1 MKISYNWLKQ
11 YIDFD
16 TSPEEL
22 SAILTDTGLE
32 VEGMEKFQS
41 IKGGLEGVV
50 VGEVKKCE
58 KHPNADKL
66 SVTEVDI
73 GDGRILPIVCGA
85 PNVAAGQKVLV
96 ATVGTK
102 LYAGDEVFTIKKAK
116 IRGEVS
122 EGMICAEDE
131 LGLGTSHDGIMVLDD
146 KVETGAEARKYFK
159 VEEDVVYEIGLT
171 PNRTDATS
179 HIGTARDLVAAL
191 NRLHNTRRYKLKVPS
206 VARFEV
212 NNHDLDIDVI
222 VEDHQA
228 CPRYTGVTISGVRI
242 GESPDWL
249 KNKLNALGLRPIN
262 NVVDITNYVLHE
274 IGQPLHAF
282 DAKYITGN
290 KVIVKK
296 MPDKTPFVTLDEE
309 ERKLHADDL
318 MICNENEGMCIAGV
332 FGGATSGVTDS
343 TTDIF
348 LESAYFDP
356 THIRKT
362 SKRHMLQTDA
372 SFRFER
378 GADPNITEYALK
390 RAIILIQEIAGGKVS
405 SEIKDVYP
413 KPIKKWPVD
422 ITYTTVDRLIGKK
435 IDRQVIKDILTDL
448 EIEIVEETTEGLHLL
463 IPTFKADVTR
473 DVDVIEEIL
482 RIYGYNNVEFSDK
495 IYSSVQLRPQPD
507 REKLQNMISDYLTSQ
522 GLSEI
527 MNNSLTK
534 AEYAEKSDV
543 LEEKESVYLLNPL
556 SQDLNVL
563 RQSLLFGGLE
573 VVAYNLNRKVSNLK
587 LYEFGKVYRMKAGHA
602 GQNTLEKYEEEKH
615 LMLILSGMKQAE
627 NWNAVPGKVDL
638 YDAKGLIE
646 GILAKLGLQRDQ
658 MELKEFG
665 NAMFTEGLAYYSQNV
680 KLAEVGSVGKK
691 QLDAFDIKQE
701 VHVAIINWDTLLQ
714 NLPDGEKQYK
724 SVPKFPE
731 VRRDLALLLD
741 TGIKFENLKK
751 LAFDTE
757 RKLLKSVG
765 IFDIYQGDKIPAG
778 KKSYALSFILQDEE
792 KTLNDKVIDKTMK
805 RIQKAFEQNFGAELR

>member
-11 YIDFD
+11 YIDFE

-22 SAILTDTGLE
+22 SPILTDTGLE

-41 IKGGLEGVV
+41 IKGGLEGIVI
-50 VGEVKKCE
+50 GEVKKCE

-73 GDGRILPIVCGA
+73 GDDRMLPVVCGA

-102 LYAGDEVFTIKKAK
+102 LYAGDEIFTIKKAK

-131 LGLGTSHDGIMVLDD
+131 LGLGTSHDGIMVLDED
-146 KVETGAEARKYFK
+146 VQVGAEAKKYFK
-159 VEEDVVYEIGLT
+159 VEEDVVFEIGLT

-191 NRLHNTRRYKLKVPS
+191 NRLHNARSYKLKAPS
-206 VARFEV
+206 VTRFEV
-212 NNHDLDIDVI
+212 DNHDLDIEVI
-222 VEDHQA
+222 VEDHKA
-228 CPRYTGVTISGVRI
+228 CPRYTGVTLSGIRV
-242 GESPDWL
+242 GESPGWL

-274 IGQPLHAF
+274 TGQPLHAF

-290 KVIVKK
+290 KVIIKK
-296 MPDKTPFVTLDEE
+296 LPDNTLFVTLDEE

-318 MICNENEGMCIAGV
+318 MICNESEGMCIAGV
-332 FGGATSGVTDS
+332 FGGATSGVTEK
-343 TTDIF
+343 TEDIF

-390 RAIILIQEIAGGKVS
+390 RAAILIKEIAGGTIS

-413 KPIKKWPVD
+413 EPMERWPVEVA
-422 ITYTTVDRLIGKK
+422 YETVDRLIGKT
-435 IDRQVIKDILTDL
+435 INHQVIKDILTDL
-448 EIEIVEETTEGLHLL
+448 EMEVVEETADGLRLL

-473 DVDVIEEIL
+473 DVDVIEEII
-482 RIYGYNNVEFSDK
+482 RIYGYNNIEFSDK
-495 IYSSVQLRPQPD
+495 IYSSVQLRPRPD

-534 AEYAEKSDV
+534 SEYAERSDV
-543 LEEKESVYLLNPL
+543 FENKNSVYLLNPL

-563 RQSLLFGGLE
+563 RQTLLFGGLE
-573 VVAYNLNRKVSNLK
+573 VVAYNLNRRVNNLK
-587 LYEFGKVYRMKAGHA
+587 LYEFGKVYRLKEDRKGED
-602 GQNTLEKYEEEKH
+602 TREKYHEEKH
-615 LMLILSGMKQAE
+615 LMLIFSGMKQVE
-627 NWNAVPGKVDL
+627 NWNAVTGKVDL
-638 YDAKGLIE
+638 FDVKGLVE
-646 GILAKLGLQRDQ
+646 GILTKLGIEREKLVLEKYEN
-658 MELKEFG
+658 EL
-665 NAMFTEGLAYYSQNV
+665 FTEALAYIVNNR
-680 KLAEVGSVGKK
+680 KLVEAGSVDQK
-691 QLDAFDIKQE
+691 QLGKFDVRQE
-701 VHVAIINWDTLLQ
+701 VFAAVINWDLLVQ
-714 NLPDGEKQYK
+714 HLPGTDKLYRP
-724 SVPKFPE
+724 VAKFPE
-731 VRRDLALLLD
+731 VRRDLALMLD
-741 TGIKFENLKK
+741 AAVKFDDLKK
-751 LAFDTE
+751 LAFHTE

-765 IFDIYQGDKIPAG
+765 LFDIYQGDKIPAG
-778 KKSYALSFILQDEE
+778 KKSYALSFILRDEG
-792 KTLNDKVIDKTMK
+792 KTLNEKVIDKVMK
-805 RIQKAFEQNFGAELR
+805 KIQSAYEQNYAAELR

>member
-11 YIDFD
+11 YIDFE

-22 SAILTDTGLE
+22 SPILTDTGLE

-41 IKGGLEGVV
+41 IKGGLEGVI

-66 SVTEVDI
+66 SVTEVDV
-73 GDGRILPIVCGA
+73 GDGRILPVVCGA

-131 LGLGTSHDGIMVLDD
+131 LGLGTSHDGIMVLNDD
-146 KVETGAEARKYFK
+146 AQVGTEARKYFR
-159 VEEDVVYEIGLT
+159 VEEDVVFEIGLT

-191 NRLHNTRRYKLKVPS
+191 NRLHNTRDYKLNIPS

-212 NNHDLDIDVI
+212 DNHDLDIEVI
-222 VEDHQA
+222 VEDNKA
-228 CPRYTGVTISGVRI
+228 CPRYTGVTISGVHVS
-242 GESPDWL
+242 ESPDWL

-274 IGQPLHAF
+274 TGQPLHAF
-282 DAKYITGN
+282 DAAGIAGN

-296 MPDKTPFVTLDEE
+296 LPESTPFITLDEE
-309 ERKLHADDL
+309 ERKLHSNDL
-318 MICNENEGMCIAGV
+318 MICNEKEGMCIAGV
-332 FGGATSGVTDS
+332 FGGATSGVTEK
-343 TTDIF
+343 TKDIF

-390 RAIILIQEIAGGKVS
+390 RAAILIKEVAGGTIS

-413 KPIKKWPVD
+413 DPIEKWPVD
-422 ITYTTVDRLIGKK
+422 LAYKNVDRLIGKK

-448 EIEIVEETTEGLHLL
+448 ELEVVEETADGLRLL

-473 DVDVIEEIL
+473 DVDVIEEII
-482 RIYGYNNVEFSDK
+482 RIYGYNNIEFSDK
-495 IYSSVQLRPQPD
+495 IYSSVQLRARPD

-534 AEYAEKSDV
+534 SEYAERSGIFEDKN
-543 LEEKESVYLLNPL
+543 SVYLLNPL

-563 RQSLLFGGLE
+563 RQTLLFGGLE

-587 LYEFGKVYRMKAGHA
+587 LYEFGKVYRLKEDRTGDNA
-602 GQNTLEKYEEEKH
+602 LEKYHEEKH
-615 LMLILSGMKQAE
+615 LMLIFSGMKQAE
-627 NWNAVPGKVDL
+627 SWNAVPGKVDL
-638 YDAKGLIE
+638 FDVKALVE
-646 GILAKLGLQRDQ
+646 GILEKLGIERD
-658 MELKEFG
+658 
-665 NAMFTEGLAYYSQNV
+665 
-680 KLAEVGSVGKK
+680 KLVLEECSNNLFAEDLIYKVNNDKLVEVGSVSKK
-691 QLDAFDIKQE
+691 QLDAFDIRQG
-701 VHVAIINWDTLLQ
+701 VFSAVINWDLLLKH
-714 NLPDGEKQYK
+714 LPGSDKLYEPVARY
-724 SVPKFPE
+724 PE

-741 TGIKFENLKK
+741 TAVKFNDLKN
-751 LAFDTE
+751 LAFSTE

-765 IFDIYQGDKIPAG
+765 IFDIYQGDKIPEG
-778 KKSYALSFILQDEE
+778 KKSYALSFILQDKE
-792 KTLNDKVIDKTMK
+792 KTLNDKVIDKAMK
-805 RIQKAFEQNFGAELR
+805 RIQMAFEQNFGAELR

>member
-212 NNHDLDIDVI
+212 NNHNLDIDVI